1 MITLGLDPPP
11 GSYTAVALDPNVAS
25 LATLTVLNTPE
36 GLSQLHQ
43 FAIPFSTRR
52 WVIEGA
58 GNHFVAFFV
67 GQLWEQGERVSCAF
81 QGEVFWVERV

>member
-1 MITLGLDPPP
+1 MRHKCLLCDQEIVHIITLGLDPHPESYGGCS
-11 GSYTAVALDPNVAS
+11 GSEWAS
-25 LATLTVLNTPE
+25 LSTLTVLNTPG

-67 GQLWEQGERVSCAF
+67 GQL
-81 QGEVFWVERV
+81 